1 MPEKPLGRRIATHP
15 IAPAAVQRAVF
26 IAVLSFLFFLGMMFA
41 FYLRQNIGYFLL
53 GTAFLL
59 VYLVMMYSV
68 FTQRK
73 SAVELHEEGLR
84 FKRSDIR
91 YEDVESV
98 SEDGILR
105 TSDGRTMTLP
115 KSVDGFGSLL
125 ETLRDRTKSP

>member
-1 MPEKPLGRRIATHP
+1 VPEKPLGRRIATHP